1 MQSVVSRL
9 RSVASQSVPAG
20 SRGFTLVELMITVVV
35 LAIVVTLAAPSFSDL
50 INRNRLIAAAN
61 EVVGVM
67 QTARMEAVRRNTR
80 VVLCPSS
87 DGASCSSANWQ
98 RLIAFSDADGD
109 VTLDVDDDEV
119 IRDVTVSTGGIV
131 VNPSSNTATNQRIS
145 FGASGLARVGSG
157 VAREGGL
164 SVCSDQ
170 LDAAE
175 NTRDVV
181 VAVSRVSVTTR
192 NGTDACSARTD

>member
-1 MQSVVSRL
+1 MQSVVDRLHPAASR
-9 RSVASQSVPAG
+9 SAAAG
-20 SRGFTLVELMITVVV
+20 ARGFTLVELMITVAV

-61 EVVGVM
+61 DIVGVM

-80 VVLCPSS
+80 VVLCPST
-87 DGASCSSANWQ
+87 DGAGCSGADWQ

-109 VTLDVDDDEV
+109 VTVDADDDEV

-131 VNPSSNTATNQRIS
+131 VKPSSNTATNQRIS
-145 FGASGLARVGSG
+145 FGASGFARVGSG

-164 SVCSDQ
+164 SVCSNR

-192 NGTDACSARTD
+192 NGSDACSARTD

>member
-1 MQSVVSRL
+1 MAVRW
-9 RSVASQSVPAG
+9 
-20 SRGFTLVELMITVVV
+20 RGFTLVELMITVAV

-50 INRNRLIAAAN
+50 INRNRLTAAAN
-61 EVVGVM
+61 EVVGAL

-80 VVLCPSS
+80 VVLCPST
-87 DGASCSSANWQ
+87 DGTSCSGADWQ

-109 VTLDVDDDEV
+109 VTVDADDDEI
-119 IRDVTVSTGGIV
+119 IRDMTVSTGGIV

-145 FGASGLARVGSG
+145 FGASGLARVGAG

-164 SVCSDQ
+164 SVCSDR

-192 NGTDACSARTD
+192 NGSDACSARTD

>member
-87 DGASCSSANWQ
+87 DGASCSGANWQ

-109 VTLDVDDDEV
+109 VTVDVDDDEV

-164 SVCSDQ
+164 SVCSDR